1 MVSTVEKVTKQVARP
16 ETGTTFLLG
25 ENGVTVV
32 REIATER
39 AYEEQLNLWKTA
51 N

>member
-1 MVSTVEKVTKQVARP
+1 VTTVAKVTKQVARP

-32 REIATER
+32 RQIATER
-39 AYEEQLNLWKTA
+39 SYEERLALWKTA